1 MCVQSLTA
9 PQLGQLTFGT
19 ASVHREPSPTACM
32 LPLVLTLHTLGI
44 RIPTLSCPPSEEA
57 EV

>member
-1 MCVQSLTA
+1 MFGTAAVHQEPSLTA
-9 PQLGQLTFGT
+9 Y
-19 ASVHREPSPTACM
+19 M

-44 RIPTLSCPPSEEA
+44 RVPTLSCPPSEEA